1 MMKGQLTKF
10 VISLAYLCL
19 IRSAENPCRLE
30 YSRGVIDLTSLANTD
45 FTPFFKDI
53 PSALPSGYSLL
64 FVEHEKISNAFV

>member
-19 IRSAENPCRLE
+19 VRSAENPCRYE
-30 YSRGVIDLTSLANTD
+30 TAHGIIDLTTIGRTD
-45 FTPFFKDI
+45 FAPFFQNI
-53 PSALPSGYSLL
+53 PSVLPSGYSLL